1 MSSHATRQ
9 GTHVHSPLRSQSHCG
24 LVFPTLKSGGTGARE
39 LISVKNTKIKRE
51 RWEREGGDRE
61 REREIGRDRQT
72 YRQTEE
78 EDNTVLHKDKDLTTS
93 RFFYRSVPNGKHSN
107 TQYVKPYK

>member
-51 RWEREGGDRE
+51 RWEREGGKDGGREMGERRGKRWRE
-61 REREIGRDRQT
+61 REAERERVEMVDRGMETGREGRREGERGVQ
-72 YRQTEE
+72 
-78 EDNTVLHKDKDLTTS
+78 V
-93 RFFYRSVPNGKHSN
+93 
-107 TQYVKPYK
+107 